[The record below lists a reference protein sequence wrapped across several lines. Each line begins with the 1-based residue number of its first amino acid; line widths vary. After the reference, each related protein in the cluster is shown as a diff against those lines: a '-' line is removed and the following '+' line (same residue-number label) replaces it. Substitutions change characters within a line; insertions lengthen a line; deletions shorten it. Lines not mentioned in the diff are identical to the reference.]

1 MPPTKKDYGR
11 QIQFYG
17 ENMMQTAAQCT
28 AKNLPTLGIDL
39 TTKSA
44 EWDNKL
50 SFQLDPVFE
59 LPELVKFLCQRPIT
73 TRMKEFSHNSPAKVL
88 TLRYNTKNQDNT
100 KFDGTMF
107 VGIFDNKSSVKYHKV
122 IGEKQ
127 MFVLR
132 SMAMSQLAKL
142 YECSIYDLI
151 QLLSIDKSV
160 CKQFISDTKSD

>member
-1 MPPTKKDYGR
+1 MSPTKKDYGR

-17 ENMMQTAAQCT
+17 ESMMQSAAQIT
-28 AKNLPTLGIDL
+28 TNNLPTLGIDL
-39 TTKSA
+39 TTKTA
-44 EWDNKL
+44 TWNKKL
-50 SFQLDPVFE
+50 SFQIEPVFE
-59 LPELVKFLCQRPIT
+59 LPDLVKFLCQRPIST
-73 TRMKEFSHNSPAKVL
+73 ADQEFSHKSPAKVL
-88 TLRYNTKNQDNT
+88 TLRYNTNVHDKS

-107 VGIFDNKSSVKYHKV
+107 VGIYDNEINVKYHKV

-132 SMAMSQLAKL
+132 NMAMSQLAKL

-160 CKQFISDTKSD
+160 CQQFTTVSK

>member
-1 MPPTKKDYGR
+1 MSPTKKDYGR

-17 ENMMQTAAQCT
+17 ESMMQTAAQFT
-28 AKNLPTLGIDL
+28 VNNLPTLGIDL
-39 TTKSA
+39 TTKTA
-44 EWDNKL
+44 TWDNKL
-50 SFQLDPVFE
+50 SFQVDPVFE
-59 LPELVKFLCQRPIT
+59 LPDLVKFLCQRPIET
-73 TRMKEFSHNSPAKVL
+73 ADKEFSHKSPAKVL
-88 TLRYNTKNQDNT
+88 TLRYNITKQDKT

-107 VGIFDNKSSVKYHKV
+107 IGIFDNDSGVKYHKV

-132 SMAMSQLAKL
+132 NMAMSQLAKL

-160 CKQFISDTKSD
+160 CQQFTTVSK